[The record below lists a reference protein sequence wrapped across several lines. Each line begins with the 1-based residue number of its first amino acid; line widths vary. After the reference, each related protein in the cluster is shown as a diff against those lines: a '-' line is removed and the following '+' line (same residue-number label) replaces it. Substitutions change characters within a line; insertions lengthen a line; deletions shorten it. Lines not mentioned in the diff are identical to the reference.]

1 MASSAQRK
9 VISPKSVIF
18 SYGFRPFFLCASVWA
33 VVAMSVWILVLSG
46 RLVLPTT
53 LDPVSWHAH
62 EFLFGYLG
70 AVIAGFILTAVPN
83 WTARPAITG
92 WPLARLFVLWLAG
105 RLAIATSAHLPSL
118 VLVITDLSFQLML
131 CTMVARELISARN
144 WRNLIFV
151 CLLCGQILGNAV
163 FHWEVLLGE
172 YAAHGAGF
180 RIGLAASVMMIVVM
194 GGRIVPNFTH
204 NWLVSRGDAVRPAP
218 TGMID
223 KLAILG
229 ILFALIFWIIV
240 PEQEITAIALL
251 LSGALHLVRLARWSG
266 HRSGSEPLVW
276 VLHLGYAFIA
286 LGAISLG
293 ISTLWPSVIGGTAGL
308 HVWMTGAIGIMTVA
322 VMTRA
327 TLGHSGRE
335 LHAGIGTSAIYYLLV
350 IVVLTRTA
358 VGTLNIHPMSLHM
371 ISGIAWLAAFIIFI
385 VIYGPILLSSRV
397 EN

>member
-1 MASSAQRK
+1 MASTAQRK

-118 VLVITDLSFQLML
+118 VFVITDLSFQLML

-172 YAAHGAGF
+172 YAAHGTGF

-204 NWLVSRGDAVRPAP
+204 NWLVSRGGAVRPAP

-229 ILFALIFWIIV
+229 ILLALIFWIIV

-251 LSGALHLVRLARWSG
+251 LSGGTASCAFGSVVWTSKRFRATGMGVASRLCIHCARSNFSRHIDFVAFGDWRNCRSARVDDRCHWDYDCRCYDPCDSWAFGTRIACGHRDFGNLLFVSDCGFNANSGRDIEYSSDVTAHDFRCRLARSF
-266 HRSGSEPLVW
+266 HYFYRDLRSDAPK
-276 VLHLGYAFIA
+276 F
-286 LGAISLG
+286 
-293 ISTLWPSVIGGTAGL
+293 AG
-308 HVWMTGAIGIMTVA
+308 
-322 VMTRA
+322 
-327 TLGHSGRE
+327 
-335 LHAGIGTSAIYYLLV
+335 
-350 IVVLTRTA
+350 
-358 VGTLNIHPMSLHM
+358 
-371 ISGIAWLAAFIIFI
+371 
-385 VIYGPILLSSRV
+385 
-397 EN
+397 

>member
-33 VVAMSVWILVLSG
+33 VVAMSIWILVLSG

-83 WTARPAITG
+83 WTARPPITG
-92 WPLARLFVLWLAG
+92 WPLAGLFVLWLAG
-105 RLAIATSAHLPSL
+105 RLAIATSAHLPPL
-118 VLVITDLSFQLML
+118 VFVITDLSFQLML
-131 CTMVARELISARN
+131 CTIVARELISARN

-172 YAAHGAGF
+172 YAAHGTGF
-180 RIGLAASVMMIVVM
+180 RIGLAASVMMIVVI

-204 NWLVSRGDAVRPAP
+204 NWLVSRGDVVRTAP

-229 ILFALIFWIIV
+229 ILLALIFWIIV

-371 ISGIAWLAAFIIFI
+371 ISGVAWLAAFIIFI
-385 VIYGPILLSSRV
+385 VIYGPMLLSSRV

>member
-172 YAAHGAGF
+172 YAAHGTGF